1 MLFRSPAGARTPAL
15 PKGERAVPL
24 WPEGRSVPLFDR
36 AALSE
41 GQVIKGPA
49 LIEERETTL
58 VLPPGWTGVVD
69 AIGCITARRN
79 P

>member
-1 MLFRSPAGARTPAL
+1 GASGPGT
-15 PKGERAVPL
+15 PKGERAIPL
-24 WPEGRSVPLFDR
+24 WTGAPKAKLYDR
-36 AALSE
+36 TSLCE
-41 GQVIKGPA
+41 GQTIVGPA
-49 LIEERETTL
+49 LIEERETTV